1 MKKYFVKR
9 ILLLIPIILGV
20 TFIIFSIMALTPS
33 SPGRLILGLQASQE
47 AVDAKNHELGYDK
60 PYLIRFVNY
69 VWDALHGDFGR
80 SYMTDR
86 PVFEEIFSRFPV
98 TLKLAILAVITSVI
112 IGVLLGILSAVKQ
125 YSALDLIST
134 VTAMFMAS
142 VPGFWLGLM
151 MMLLFSLKLGW
162 LPVNGIGSLAHYVMP
177 TLTLAL
183 PSSAS
188 LLRLTRSTMLE
199 TIRQDYIR
207 TARSKGIKEKD
218 VIFKHALK
226 NALLPLI
233 TSVGMQFGGLLG
245 GTVLIESVFSLP
257 GLGTLMLTSI
267 RNKDVPMV
275 TGCVVF
281 LALLF
286 CFIMLVVDLLYAYVD
301 PRIKAVYKK

>member
-1 MKKYFVKR
+1 MGRFVIKR

-47 AVDAKNHELGYDK
+47 SVDAKNHELGYDK
-60 PYLIRFVNY
+60 PFLVRFCNY
-69 VWDALHGDFGR
+69 VWNGLHGDFGK
-80 SYMTDR
+80 SYLTNR
-86 PVFEEIFSRFPV
+86 PVFEEIFIRFPV
-98 TLKLAILAVITSVI
+98 TLKLAILAVVTSAL
-112 IGVLLGILSAVKQ
+112 IGISLGILSAVKQ
-125 YSALDLIST
+125 YSAIDLIST

-162 LPVNGIGSLAHYVMP
+162 LPVNGIGTAAHYVMP
-177 TLTLAL
+177 TLTLAI
-183 PSSAS
+183 PSSAG

-207 TARSKGIKEKD
+207 TARAKGLVEGR
-218 VIFKHALK
+218 VIFRHALK

-233 TSVGMQFGGLLG
+233 TSLGMQFGGLLG
-245 GTVLIESVFSLP
+245 GTILIESVFSLP

-267 RNKDVPMV
+267 RSKDVPMV

-281 LALLF
+281 LSLMF
-286 CFIMLVVDLLYAYVD
+286 CLIMLTVDILYAFVD
-301 PRIKAVYKK
+301 PRIKALYKG